1 MELFTEFVNKTLC
14 VITVKQYSEDDY
26 SKMKKTGVLLFPLFS
41 EYELTVA
48 LSILK
53 QGNKPITTIGITA
66 EPIFGESDLKCLSD
80 YTIYDV
86 DIETLD
92 SILIPGC
99 MDITTLFDNDDL
111 IEFIRRCVEFNSE
124 VIIGSISS
132 SPYLL
137 AKAGILENRKY
148 TIGMHEAGRSQ
159 TGVFNEE
166 NYCDDLVVQD
176 GGILTARGRAFI
188 EFGIRF
194 GQLLNLDFDSS
205 WYKGNHK

>member
-1 MELFTEFVNKTLC
+1 
-14 VITVKQYSEDDY
+14 
-26 SKMKKTGVLLFPLFS
+26 MKKTTGVILFPLFS

-53 QGNKPITTIGITA
+53 QGNKPITTIGVSSESIG
-66 EPIFGESDLKCLSD
+66 GESDLKCLPD
-80 YTIYDV
+80 CTIYDI

-99 MDITTLFDNDDL
+99 MDISTLFDNDDL
-111 IEFIRRCVEFNSE
+111 IEFIRRCDQYNSE
-124 VIIGSISS
+124 MIIGSISS

-148 TIGMHEAGRSQ
+148 TVGIDHEDRRQ
-159 TGVFNEE
+159 TGVFNED

-176 GGILTARGRAFI
+176 GRILTARGRAFI
-188 EFGIRF
+188 EFGKRF
-194 GQLLNLDFDSS
+194 GQLLNLEFDPH
-205 WYKGNHK
+205 WYG